1 MDAARPAQ
9 HIDPRS
15 AAVLSTAFGI
25 GAGLLLGFA
34 GLIFGGL
41 IVILAFALVFRTAD
55 RVAIPWLLASFTSVW
70 SVLFAVGTDAIVSLK
85 ADAPLLGFVTGFV
98 PLGMCVGM
106 VLLARARSRR

>member
-1 MDAARPAQ
+1 MMDAARPAQ

-55 RVAIPWLLASFTSVW
+55 RVAIPSLLASSHRSGQFCSPW
-70 SVLFAVGTDAIVSLK
+70 VL
-85 ADAPLLGFVTGFV
+85 
-98 PLGMCVGM
+98 M
-106 VLLARARSRR
+106 RS